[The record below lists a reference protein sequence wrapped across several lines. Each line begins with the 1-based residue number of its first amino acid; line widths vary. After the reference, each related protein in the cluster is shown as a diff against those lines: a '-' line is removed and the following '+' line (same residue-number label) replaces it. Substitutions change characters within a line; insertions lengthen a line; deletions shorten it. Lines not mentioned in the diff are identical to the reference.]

1 MGKRGSSILGGCL
14 VGTLGGLLGIGLGGW
29 IAYTLFSSE
38 MELPKPGNPN
48 VPIWVL
54 MPMYALAS
62 VPVIIGA
69 TAGGILGF
77 IGGSLI
83 GSVVFYRLRATSPDA
98 DDETNVE
105 PVKRRSP
112 WVSGAI
118 YGLVGL
124 GLFWAVLSSLTLI
137 TGDDKTLGLVFLL
150 WGLMGVASGVML
162 SKRTPGARVLGIVFL
177 LPSLLLFPHG
187 TVIAPIVIYAICC
200 GETTRYLS
208 A

>member
-14 VGTLGGLLGIGLGGW
+14 IGTLGGLLGIGLGGW
-29 IAYTLFSSE
+29 IAYSLFSTE

-54 MPMYALAS
+54 MPIYAVAS
-62 VPVIIGA
+62 LPVLVGA
-69 TAGGILGF
+69 IAGGIMGF
-77 IGGSLI
+77 IGGSLL
-83 GSVVFYRLRATSPDA
+83 GSVVFYRLHATSA
-98 DDETNVE
+98 DTDVE
-105 PVKRRSP
+105 PAERRSR

-150 WGLMGVASGVML
+150 WGLMGVASGIML
-162 SKRTPGARVLGIVFL
+162 SKRTPGARALGIVFL
-177 LPSLLLFPHG
+177 LPSVLLFPHG
-187 TVIAPIVIYAICC
+187 TVLSPLVIYALCC
-200 GETTRYLS
+200 GETTRYIS
-208 A
+208 E